1 MPIRTVRISKSYCS
15 PSFPL
20 YDPFNRARQSIHCHA
35 ALYKVAIKGEMHYAW
50 SDEEL
55 RDLISNQKNV
65 VIQRYKGLGEMNAE
79 QLGKQQWIRNGGR

>member
-20 YDPFNRARQSIHCHA
+20 YDPLIEQGKVYIATPP
-35 ALYKVAIKGEMHYAW
+35 LYKVAIKGEMHYAW

-55 RDLISNQKNV
+55 RDLISNQRMSLFSGIKV
-65 VIQRYKGLGEMNAE
+65 SAK
-79 QLGKQQWIRNGGR
+79 